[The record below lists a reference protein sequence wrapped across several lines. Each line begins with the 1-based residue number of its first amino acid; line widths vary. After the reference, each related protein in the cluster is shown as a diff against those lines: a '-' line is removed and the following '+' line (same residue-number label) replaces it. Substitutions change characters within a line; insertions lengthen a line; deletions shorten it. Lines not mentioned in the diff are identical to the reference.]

1 VFIRRWPVVIGLI
14 AVMMAV
20 TVSSAKDAAATR
32 LTFPPGLVEAHRIK
46 AEELLTSTQKLLPKG
61 AFLGPLLDDH
71 YSVISYDW
79 LKREFIPYYRNAVDT
94 LKLFASRDAEG
105 SDCDDFSMY
114 LRHMISLA
122 GFVGQSAEPAAAQ
135 MIVFQ
140 EKRFSGV
147 SGTHERHEVG
157 LFLTDRGWFVL
168 EPQNAAELLP
178 LERYANARDIQYISF
193 H

>member
-1 VFIRRWPVVIGLI
+1 MAT
-14 AVMMAV
+14 AVL
-20 TVSSAKDAAATR
+20 SAKEAASTS
-32 LTFPPGLVEAHRIK
+32 LTFPPALVEAHRIK
-46 AEELLTSTQKLLPKG
+46 AADLLASTQKLLPKG
-61 AFLGPLLDDH
+61 AFLGPLLDEH
-71 YSVISYDW
+71 YAVISYNW
-79 LKREFIPYYRNAVDT
+79 LKREFIPYYRSAVGT
-94 LKLFASRDAEG
+94 LKLFATRDVEG

-114 LRHMISLA
+114 LRHMISMA

-147 SGTHERHEVG
+147 SATRERHEVG

-168 EPQNAAELLP
+168 EPQNAGELLP
-178 LERYANARDIQYISF
+178 LERYANLRDIQYISF